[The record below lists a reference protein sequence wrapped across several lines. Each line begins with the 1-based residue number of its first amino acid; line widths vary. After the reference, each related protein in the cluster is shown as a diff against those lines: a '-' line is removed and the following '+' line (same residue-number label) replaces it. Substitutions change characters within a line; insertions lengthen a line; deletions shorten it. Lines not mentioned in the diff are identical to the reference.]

1 MTVTLSWQTILL
13 PILVLAA
20 IVAVIYLCMVLAKLL
35 DTLKKLDPV
44 ITDVKGITA
53 AANDLT
59 QKADRTVNGMS
70 DSVSAVVSNLKA
82 NKNVIKNASAVVG
95 AATSIIGVAKAS
107 GKKREAKVA
116 AEAAPE
122 KAGKKAKKTK

>member
-1 MTVTLSWQTILL
+1 MTLTLTWQTILL

-20 IVAVIYLCMVLAKLL
+20 IVAVIYLCLVLAKLL

-44 ITDVKGITA
+44 ITDVKGITE

-82 NKNVIKNASAVVG
+82 NKSLIKNASAVVG
-95 AATSIIGVAKAS
+95 AATSIVGVAKA
-107 GKKREAKVA
+107 
-116 AEAAPE
+116 
-122 KAGKKAKKTK
+122 AGKKKETKVTAEVADTKKKGKKTK

>member
-1 MTVTLSWQTILL
+1 MTLTLTWQTILL

-20 IVAVIYLCMVLAKLL
+20 IVAVIYLCLVLAKLL

-44 ITDVKGITA
+44 LTDVKGITA
-53 AANDLT
+53 VANDLT

-82 NKNVIKNASAVVG
+82 NKSLIKNASAVVG
-95 AATSIIGVAKAS
+95 AATSIVGVAKA
-107 GKKREAKVA
+107 
-116 AEAAPE
+116 
-122 KAGKKAKKTK
+122 AGKKKETKVTAEVADTKKKGKKTK